1 MYSGWLMK
9 AGARG
14 RSVDK
19 AGIVARRS
27 IVGKK
32 GAYIIATVRYLTNS
46 TIVQFSGIVRHEPLF
61 EE

>member
-1 MYSGWLMK
+1 MK

-32 GAYIIATVRYLTNS
+32 AANIIATVRYLTNS